1 MWQIWTTSPLDT
13 FQDLSGTCERRQ
25 DLYFY
30 ESDHA
35 HLEHLRS
42 QFAKSGSFLVKKKNH
57 LPKAVFFDMDA
68 TLVAQ
73 ESIVELA
80 RAANQAE
87 KVSEITEKAMNGE
100 LDFDQALKER
110 VALLKGLDQSVLDQ
124 IRNSLTVFPG
134 VSEFVS
140 LARDLKIPCHVVT
153 GGFEEIANP
162 LFLPLGFASVTANRL
177 EVSGGKLTGNLVGSS
192 FNSFGKRD
200 RLVEVASNMGI
211 ETNTTAA
218 IGDGANDIPMLQKA
232 GFSLAYNPKPL
243 LIPHASGVNRTGD
256 HRFWLK
262 TLFYQDL

>member
-1 MWQIWTTSPLDT
+1 MWQIWTSSPLDKLKDQSET
-13 FQDLSGTCERRQ
+13 FERKQ

-30 ESDHA
+30 ESDHSQIE
-35 HLEHLRS
+35 LLRS
-42 QFAKSGSFLVKKKNH
+42 HFAKSGSFLVKEKSH

-68 TLVAQ
+68 TLVAE

-140 LARDLKIPCHVVT
+140 IARDLKIPCHVVT
-153 GGFEEIANP
+153 GGFEEIAIP
-162 LFLPLGFASVTANRL
+162 LLLPLGFASVRANRL
-177 EVSGGKLTGNLVGSS
+177 EVSGGKLTGKLVGSS

-200 RLVEVASNMGI
+200 RLVEVASSLGI
-211 ETNTTAA
+211 DTNATAA

-232 GFSLAYNPKPL
+232 GFSLAFNPKPL
-243 LIPHASGVNRTGD
+243 LVAHASGVNRTGD

-262 TLFYQDL
+262 TLLYQDF